1 MRRRSYITTWA
12 VVYVETQ
19 EKLNLTVKYLIELQ
33 PLIKPIK
40 TVHFLEYGELDNYGL
55 TKLIVSVS

>member
-40 TVHFLEYGELDNYGL
+40 TVHFLEYGELRQLWID
-55 TKLIVSVS
+55 